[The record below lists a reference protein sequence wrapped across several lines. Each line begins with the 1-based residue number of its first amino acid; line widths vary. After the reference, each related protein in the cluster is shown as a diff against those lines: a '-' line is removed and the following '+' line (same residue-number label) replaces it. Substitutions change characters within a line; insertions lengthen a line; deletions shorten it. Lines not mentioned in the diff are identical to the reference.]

1 MYQEISSNI
10 RKSYALLFVF
20 FIVVALLGY
29 ALGALYGNPY
39 VGLTVAFVI
48 SFLYTLL
55 SFFAGDS
62 LILNINGARPATK
75 KEFPHLVNTV
85 EGLAI
90 AAGIQTPRI
99 FVIDDTAINAFA
111 TGRSPEHAAITVTT
125 GCLQRLNRQE
135 LEGVVAHEMAHVK
148 NYDIRYMM
156 LVVMLVGITLLLSD
170 ILLRSLFYG
179 GGRRDGRG
187 KGGGVLILV
196 GLLLA
201 ILSPLIVRLVHLAIS
216 RQREFLADA
225 SGALLTR
232 YPPGLARA
240 LKKIRDDKE
249 PLVEA
254 ADRSSAHLY
263 IENPLL
269 KARKRT
275 SSLWSTHPDINE
287 RIRRLE
293 KM

>member
-20 FIVVALLGY
+20 FVVVALLGY
-29 ALGALYGNPY
+29 ALGVLYGNPY
-39 VGLTVAFVI
+39 VGLTIALII
-48 SFLYTLL
+48 SFFYTLF

-75 KEFPHLVNTV
+75 KEFPYLVNTV

-111 TGRSPEHAAITVTT
+111 TGRSPERAAITVTT

-135 LEGVVAHEMAHVK
+135 LEGVVAHEMAHIK

-179 GGRRDGRG
+179 GGRRDRE
-187 KGGGVLILV
+187 KGGGILILV

-232 YPPGLARA
+232 YPPGLAHA

-269 KARKRT
+269 KARKRA